1 MLAIGDVI
9 VPDSGDATCAPS
21 PECPSSTIDSLDVLP
36 RSDTEWDEDGD
47 IDCSPLAIWQR
58 ARGRSPATSPLKLRR
73 RPLLRDVFP
82 AVEDNTVGPEKDCA
96 HFRCESGG
104 NISDCDDSVEKFVSC
119 ELIDPPV
126 LAEEPNKSPAST
138 HISTPSVR
146 TNFELPGSGRLA
158 PEILSPFTPRS
169 FASQITF
176 SPASPL
182 SAIPVDVVVTDADA
196 GVSHRASIVENAN
209 LKENDPRLYPNAFT
223 CGCTNL
229 GTRMVNTIVDVSLSD
244 LFDFLFLDVAE
255 ARMLKE
261 THSAWGSSDLKIG
274 YWMLSNERPFKRVI
288 CFKHS
293 FKTLLGTIQTR
304 FSEEQFLNSRETH
317 HVLLK
322 SQWRLPNLPNG
333 NAFLMKFAFCF
344 NYVSSSKCHFQIFGR
359 VEFDKPVIFEDK
371 IQQSAIETM
380 FEYSNLFL
388 KIIEAR
394 INSST
399 PQQISES
406 LAMNLGAKKPLG
418 PRDGSTMLQNVV
430 QQQTLH
436 ATLHAKSP
444 SARNGTT
451 IAAQPIVRSPN
462 RTANP
467 VCSSKSVFFPKPPQ
481 SAIGSVPMPIMPSS
495 GTEMHRLQCQP
506 MVQHITGPQKD
517 LKTMETK
524 MMRNFGQ
531 PQPRATS
538 PLSSVFAW
546 AAEDDESEEPRPTS
560 NVMHHCAGKM
570 LQPDLPQEE
579 SRKPVAPP
587 RVKFRLDAACRTN
600 ESPKIKA
607 NLVEDELP
615 AGVVVNAKNRRS
627 SSNAV
632 VGRRHK
638 ELPKKAGIRVKI
650 PGHWVRERRTH
661 LEYMTDNPTRKLWLE
676 DLENNSLTR
685 IPVVE
690 MGFQLVLCTI
700 AVSRA
705 SAWDVV
711 FRLFWLIYR
720 FVAMVMYSQ
729 TQMREWGVTELA
741 KVKKMV
747 IGAMGLVETG
757 RGMNLTNGIGSMMN
771 GTG

>member
-176 SPASPL
+176 SPAPPL

-261 THSAWGSSDLKIG
+261 THSAWGSSEI
-274 YWMLSNERPFKRVI
+274 ERI
-288 CFKHS
+288 
-293 FKTLLGTIQTR
+293 KTDDMT
-304 FSEEQFLNSRETH
+304 
-317 HVLLK
+317 
-322 SQWRLPNLPNG
+322 
-333 NAFLMKFAFCF
+333 
-344 NYVSSSKCHFQIFGR
+344 
-359 VEFDKPVIFEDK
+359 DK

-462 RTANP
+462 RTATP
-467 VCSSKSVFFPKPPQ
+467 VCSSKSVIFPKPPQ

-720 FVAMVMYSQ
+720 FIAMVMYSQ

-741 KVKKMV
+741 KVKNMV